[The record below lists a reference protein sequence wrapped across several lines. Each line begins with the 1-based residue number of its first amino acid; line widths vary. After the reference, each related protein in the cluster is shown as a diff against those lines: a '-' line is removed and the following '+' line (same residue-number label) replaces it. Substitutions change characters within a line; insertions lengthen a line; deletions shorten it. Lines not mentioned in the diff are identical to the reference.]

1 MAQPARRLG
10 PGTVAVVT
18 GAAGGLGSAICG
30 ALEGRGVRVIATDAP
45 GVSGVDRSLDV
56 TDPGAARAL
65 AEEARPDVWVNNAG
79 LLGTAHALDQPD
91 DEIRRVVE
99 VNLLG
104 VITGTRA
111 AASVMVPRHRG
122 VILNVGSLSAWNPTP
137 GLAVY
142 SATKHGVRAYSGA
155 VAAELA
161 GTGVLVTCLC
171 PDGIWTPML
180 QGALDADSATMP
192 FSGRRLLEADEVAAV
207 AVRLLEGRRLV
218 ASLPAGRAV
227 LAKMSGLW
235 PRLGVLTRA
244 PTERQGRRNQA
255 RYRARLGGPPAPRAS
270 TTGPTGD
277 PTPPATEEPAL
288 MTDQSAT
295 TVPSTGSPSGGAT

>member
-1 MAQPARRLG
+1 MAQPSRRLG

-30 ALEGRGVRVIATDAP
+30 ALGARGVRVVATDAP
-45 GVSGVDRSLDV
+45 GVAGVDRALDV

-65 AEEARPDVWVNNAG
+65 AEQTRPDVWVNNAG
-79 LLGTAHALDQPD
+79 ILGTAAALDQTD
-91 DEIRRVVE
+91 AEIRRVVE

-104 VITGTRA
+104 VIAGTRA
-111 AASVMVPRHRG
+111 AASVMVPRRAG
-122 VILNVGSLSAWNPTP
+122 AILNVGSLSAWNPTP

-161 GTGVLVTCLC
+161 GTGVRVSCLC

-180 QGALDADSATMP
+180 EGAIDADSAAMP

-207 AVRLLEGRRLV
+207 AIRLLEGRRLL
-218 ASLPAGRAV
+218 ASRPPGRAV
-227 LAKMSGLW
+227 LAKASGLW
-235 PRLGVLTRA
+235 PRLGVVTRA
-244 PTERQGRRNQA
+244 ATERRGRRNQD
-255 RYRARLGGPPAPRAS
+255 RYRARLEPGGRA
-270 TTGPTGD
+270 GPG
-277 PTPPATEEPAL
+277 
-288 MTDQSAT
+288 
-295 TVPSTGSPSGGAT
+295 PSGVGATPSASAGRGAP